1 MSKQKDFGAIYAR
14 TLSLCPQYQQSDL
27 WQAIPVPTDVR
38 RPPEDPAAVVADLQE
53 KYPNATLLES
63 GVATM
68 GPDGDVQLDPAL
80 CDASTAIIALRKK
93 PQQDPFDLVTN
104 RGGIA
109 TGAMPLCACLRD
121 GQITKMFRSNNRVL
135 CAACS
140 SADAVAL
147 LSLGIPTTLASG
159 LAQVS
164 GDYLED
170 ICRCYKLGKSAIG
183 RGEIIYHDDE
193 VSVRQVV
200 VVGWSPATLTLD
212 EPEGLSEIVSHLTGI
227 ERHLEICLDRFSL
240 WQLTPKE
247 LEGIVFRMEHLG
259 HSSVRAALWGSLM
272 SCRRKLVPPWTQN
285 DVPKDLAAAIQGLH
299 KSLSSPGRT
308 GEDEK
313 RAWQRALQL
322 FRSQAT
328 APWFEQLEDVDDAAE
343 RSLMIMG
350 AMGSQM
356 SQIQALQ
363 ILMKMTCIEGQK
375 GATRPGVPSDEQ
387 FQQYVKSSDLVIKAV
402 NALTKYR
409 KNS

>member
-14 TLSLCPQYQQSDL
+14 TLSLSPPYQQHGL
-27 WQAIPVPTDVR
+27 WQAIPVPADIR
-38 RPPEDPAAVVADLQE
+38 RPPEDPAAVVADLRA

-68 GPDGDVQLDPAL
+68 GPDGNLQLDPAL

-93 PQQDPFDLVTN
+93 PQQDPFDLVTD

-109 TGAMPLCACLRD
+109 TGAMPLCACLKD

-159 LAQVS
+159 FAQLS
-164 GDYLED
+164 GDYLGD
-170 ICRCYKLGKSAIG
+170 ICRYYKLGKYTPRE
-183 RGEIIYHDDE
+183 RGIIYHDE
-193 VSVRQVV
+193 ASVPQVM

-227 ERHLEICLDRFSL
+227 ERHLEICLERFSL
-240 WQLTPKE
+240 RQLTPKK
-247 LEGIVFRMEHLG
+247 LGIVFRMEHLG
-259 HSSVRAALWGSLM
+259 HSSVRAALWESLM
-272 SCRRKLVPPWTQN
+272 SCRRKLVPPWTQ
-285 DVPKDLAAAIQGLH
+285 DDLPEDLAAAIQELH
-299 KSLSSPGRT
+299 ISLSTPGRT

-322 FRSQAT
+322 LQSQAA
-328 APWFEQLEDVDDAAE
+328 APWFEQLDGVEDAAE

-350 AMGSQM
+350 AMSSQM

-363 ILMKMTCIEGQK
+363 ILMKMTCIAGQK
-375 GATRPGVPSDEQ
+375 GATRPGLPSDEQ
-387 FQQYVKSSDLVIKAV
+387 FQQFVKYSDLLIKAV
-402 NALTKYR
+402 KALTQHC
-409 KNS
+409 KNSS